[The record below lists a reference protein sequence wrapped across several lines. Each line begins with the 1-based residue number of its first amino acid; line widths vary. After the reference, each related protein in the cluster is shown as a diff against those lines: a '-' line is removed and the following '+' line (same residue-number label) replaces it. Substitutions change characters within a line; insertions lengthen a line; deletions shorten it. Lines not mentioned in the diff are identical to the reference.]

1 MKKNYQKIC
10 PVFLFCL
17 IFLCC
22 KTIPPTLD
30 FPSAN
35 NSQMVFTTPCKYK
48 NSSIPVFSID
58 TTSFL
63 NSEGFCA
70 PTSVKFSICAK
81 NLSKKQILDLE
92 ISLNTSSKKFNL
104 DPKKVLY
111 TEPAGKNIL
120 VRFESSFTPEQMEA
134 LLSEEIKS
142 ITIKTAS
149 KNSEFGFSEKSPA
162 DEKDTVFA
170 KFNGKKIN
178 KKLLI
183 LKKYL

>member
-92 ISLNTSSKKFNL
+92 ISLDTSSKKFL
-104 DPKKVLY
+104 LSPKEVLY
-111 TEPAGKNIL
+111 TEPAGKSIL
-120 VRFESSFTPEQMEA
+120 VRFESHPSPKQMEE
-134 LLSEEIKS
+134 LLSEEIQF
-142 ITIKTAS
+142 ITIKTAPKKTDS
-149 KNSEFGFSEKSPA
+149 GFSEKETLLA
-162 DEKDTVFA
+162 R
-170 KFNGKKIN
+170 FNGKKIN
-178 KKLLI
+178 KKFLI

>member
-1 MKKNYQKIC
+1 
-10 PVFLFCL
+10 
-17 IFLCC
+17 
-22 KTIPPTLD
+22 
-30 FPSAN
+30 
-35 NSQMVFTTPCKYK
+35 
-48 NSSIPVFSID
+48 
-58 TTSFL
+58 
-63 NSEGFCA
+63 
-70 PTSVKFSICAK
+70 
-81 NLSKKQILDLE
+81 
-92 ISLNTSSKKFNL
+92 
-104 DPKKVLY
+104 
-111 TEPAGKNIL
+111 
-120 VRFESSFTPEQMEA
+120 MEA